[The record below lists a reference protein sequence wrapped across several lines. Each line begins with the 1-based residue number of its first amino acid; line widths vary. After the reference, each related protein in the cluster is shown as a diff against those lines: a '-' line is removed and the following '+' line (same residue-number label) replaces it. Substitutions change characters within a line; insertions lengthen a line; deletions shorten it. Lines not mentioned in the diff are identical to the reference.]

1 MTCPAC
7 KSESELRLET
17 VDGGLRVRECPTC
30 EGRWVRSDDYWRW
43 WSKVGEAAPSPHP
56 TPEATV
62 PEEPELRFCPE
73 DGYILARFHVGSSHP
88 FMIDQC
94 RNCSGVWLDGGE
106 WEALQA
112 GGLSN
117 RMHLILSEEWQDDL
131 RKAQR
136 ESIEEE
142 GWLRRLGEAD
152 LARIR
157 DIREWM
163 NSHPKRSE
171 LYAFL
176 KVHERVV

>member
-1 MTCPAC
+1 M
-7 KSESELRLET
+7 
-17 VDGGLRVRECPTC
+17 
-30 EGRWVRSDDYWRW
+30 
-43 WSKVGEAAPSPHP
+43 APSLPHP

-117 RMHLILSEEWQDDL
+117 RMHLILPRNGRMTCGRHRETRSKRMGGFVGWGRRIWLGSATSEN
-131 RKAQR
+131 
-136 ESIEEE
+136 
-142 GWLRRLGEAD
+142 G
-152 LARIR
+152 
-157 DIREWM
+157 
-163 NSHPKRSE
+163 
-171 LYAFL
+171 
-176 KVHERVV
+176 